1 MRIFKNKNYIMR
13 RNILILAV
21 CASTAFMPLLSN
33 AQGAIEP
40 YPQSPVRS
48 ISDIVAV
55 LRFVVRIVFTLLMI
69 VAIIMIIYAGFKYLT
84 AMGDPGAIQTAHRAL
99 VWAAVAI
106 AVGLLAEGVRAI
118 VESILTRQG

>member
-33 AQGAIEP
+33 AQIEP

-48 ISDIVAV
+48 ISDILAV

-106 AVGLLAEGVRAI
+106 AVGLIAEGVRAI